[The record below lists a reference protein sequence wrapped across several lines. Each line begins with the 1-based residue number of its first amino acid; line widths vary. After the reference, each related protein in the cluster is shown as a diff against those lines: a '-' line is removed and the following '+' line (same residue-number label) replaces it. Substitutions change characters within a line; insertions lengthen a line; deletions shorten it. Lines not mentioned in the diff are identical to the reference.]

1 MSTKASHFLTKGLI
15 RAILYGKGVESIVY
29 YFLTLIFLL
38 VLAILYGM
46 FRGGV
51 QDWLRVGKKLSKT
64 HINKLKKGK
73 QNYWWYD
80 ALHKELNLGVLYPLN
95 KGFTLLYMCTLALAV
110 ALAWC
115 KPVSW
120 VFCGLMA
127 VLCLLSTAM
136 SVFARYWG
144 NKELYGK
151 GFVLFAKNPR
161 SRGYDSVIFDFAGI
175 LFPIAMSYAY
185 VLMTGDLW
193 GMDLRLW

>member
-1 MSTKASHFLTKGLI
+1 M
-15 RAILYGKGVESIVY
+15 AITVY
-29 YFLTLIFLL
+29 YFLTLAFLV
-38 VLAILYGM
+38 VLALLYGG
-46 FRGGV
+46 FRGGM
-51 QDWLRVGKKLSKT
+51 QDWLRVSKKLSKT

-73 QNYWWYD
+73 QNYWWYN

-95 KGFTLLYMCTLALAV
+95 KGFTLLYTGTLALSV

-120 VFCGLMA
+120 VLCGLMA
-127 VLCLLSTAM
+127 VLCLLSSAM
-136 SVFARYWG
+136 SVFAHYWY

-151 GFVLFAKNPR
+151 GFVLFRKNPR
-161 SRGYDSVIFDFAGI
+161 SRGYDSVIFDMTGS
-175 LFPIAMSYAY
+175 LFPIAMAYAY